1 MLRGRV
7 RGWSD
12 VNLAA
17 LERVRDVLTP
27 ENLRTLDM
35 FRDARRRSLVPRLVG
50 LWRSGVR
57 RQTAGGNAG
66 LWLAAVLGR
75 V

>member
-1 MLRGRV
+1 
-7 RGWSD
+7 
-12 VNLAA
+12 
-17 LERVRDVLTP
+17 VLTP
-27 ENLRTLDM
+27 ESARTLEL
-35 FRDARRRSLVPRLVG
+35 FRDARRRSLLPRLVG

-66 LWLAAVLGR
+66 LWLAAILGR